1 MFVTVQVPTRRRP
14 DRREVILAAAF
25 AVFARRGF
33 TQASVQEIADEAGVA
48 KPTLYNHFADKD
60 ELFRHAMTYTADLVT
75 AATVAVT
82 DRLRAQ
88 DPELP
93 TVLTDVAR
101 RLLQVC
107 CDARSQA
114 LRRLAQGQL
123 IQFPDVLQA
132 VQERTSGRLAEVLA
146 DRFARLSLSGRLRDC
161 DPLLAAEQF
170 LALLT
175 GPMETR
181 SGLGARKVS
190 QADARSVADAAVDTF
205 LRAYATE

>member
-1 MFVTVQVPTRRRP
+1 
-14 DRREVILAAAF
+14 VIVAAAF
-25 AVFARRGF
+25 VVFARRGF

-60 ELFRHAMTYTADLVT
+60 ELFRRAMTYTADQVT

-82 DRLRAQ
+82 ERLRAPGP
-88 DPELP
+88 DLRA
-93 TVLTDVAR
+93 VLTDVAR

-114 LRRLAQGQL
+114 LRRLAQGQPA
-123 IQFPDVLQA
+123 QFPDVLDA
-132 VQERTSGRLAEVLA
+132 VQERTSGRLAAALA
-146 DRFARLSLSGRLRDC
+146 DRFARLVLSGRLREC
-161 DPLLAAEQF
+161 DPALAAEQF

-181 SGLGARKVS
+181 SGFGVRKVP
-190 QADARSVADAAVDTF
+190 QTVARSIADAAVDTF
-205 LRAYATE
+205 ERAYATT